1 MDISNT
7 IKEKYR
13 LKKVLKISVLSLFLF
28 LVCILIYEYV
38 RTKPYDIHFS
48 NISSSSVTVS
58 WNTKYPTAASVIP
71 IKGNS
76 VLPLRLF
83 CFGKDKYYDT
93 RDVRLAELYAAVNA
107 GIYREGLELNID
119 DFQTEVKVKD
129 KGKYYTH
136 HVVIKNLDPETEY
149 SFIVGDEFVFSKGN
163 DIDKDSIVKTLP
175 VPDAVISPLPAYGSI
190 RDAKNVAE
198 TPIDELAVV
207 TDGIVYF
214 NYLDEFSNERST
226 VYSSSLNEQGNWY
239 IDISN
244 AVRDNGEPF
253 LEYFEG
259 IPTNILIELIL
270 DLGPLGKWKR
280 IELYNEFSPFPT
292 VVINDPMSTGGDN
305 FGITR
310 LESSNTELV
319 KGISAADECRFA
331 DWCGPC
337 YASTLYDSCDCPQ
350 SVLESRGCDGEDN
363 TQTVQEVANDINK
376 NVCGSD
382 VAVGNY
388 VMIRSGVCG
397 QCMSGGY
404 YKTDGVDI
412 SNCETVIVDP
422 GGPEEEGGQGMS
434 PPPQTFYRI
443 QNGFCVK
450 TTSDFCLPNNCFESE
465 ETCNKVRVKQ
475 IENNSTSCYR
485 VSDGCKEAVVT
496 SADTCNNTNGLYDSM
511 GECLRISPNCDDG
524 WSTNN
529 CLDFV
534 IRGETECL
542 KKISSGHY
550 CFKINWIN
558 KTPVPQIVTPVE
570 KLEESRI
577 NEICSSEF
585 CGCPEGSLG
594 SESAEWFVT
603 QGQYCRE
610 VNFCTVDRIG
620 KVCMRN
626 GTTCVI
632 SKDNIPVCEGPAPQG
647 SNFNNNPQPRIS
659 LLKNALPLTYAQEET
674 PSTTQYLI
682 DSQTGLFVNLPIG
695 VYIVEYQG
703 EKYSLFVDTEGESV
717 QSLLYID
724 KNDNSTFDEEVDIN
738 LSENPSTINLVQ
750 VEGYFSYDLKQG
762 FNFVSFPFLVNT
774 TEDSPTAAS
783 LLKDLNETYGNQI
796 YSISKYDGVWKMVG
810 QNVEIYDSNDFQLLP
825 GQGYVIKAKGDI
837 SITLTGQPVQYETTT
852 DSAPITLFPGW
863 NLIGMYGS
871 NTKQY
876 TAKSLLKDINTFES
890 IDFTADNVSKWDSDV
905 QRYDGLQV
913 INDSGMELEYGFDFP
928 INMLN
933 SYFVRVQTGSGN
945 WQPQLAQ

>member
-58 WNTKYPTAASVIP
+58 WNTKYPTAATVIP

-376 NVCGSD
+376 NVCGLG

-397 QCMSGGY
+397 QCMLGGY
-404 YKTDGVDI
+404 YKTNGVDI

-422 GGPEEEGGQGMS
+422 EGPEEEGGQGMS

-443 QNGFCVK
+443 QNGLCEATTYESCGRTCFDSKEKCDNEALRQRTVLSTCPAGYINK
-450 TTSDFCLPNNCFESE
+450 SCINERGSCEMIELPSGMPCFKFTASFDRGPMDSSNISASGAYRIRLIGKGMICDSSICICIYDNYRTNVRENDSCPRERLPQPINSSKVFIGSPSHNAIALEDTTTS
-465 ETCNKVRVKQ
+465 
-475 IENNSTSCYR
+475 
-485 VSDGCKEAVVT
+485 
-496 SADTCNNTNGLYDSM
+496 
-511 GECLRISPNCDDG
+511 
-524 WSTNN
+524 
-529 CLDFV
+529 
-534 IRGETECL
+534 
-542 KKISSGHY
+542 
-550 CFKINWIN
+550 
-558 KTPVPQIVTPVE
+558 
-570 KLEESRI
+570 
-577 NEICSSEF
+577 
-585 CGCPEGSLG
+585 
-594 SESAEWFVT
+594 
-603 QGQYCRE
+603 
-610 VNFCTVDRIG
+610 
-620 KVCMRN
+620 
-626 GTTCVI
+626 
-632 SKDNIPVCEGPAPQG
+632 
-647 SNFNNNPQPRIS
+647 
-659 LLKNALPLTYAQEET
+659 
-674 PSTTQYLI
+674 QYLI
-682 DSQTGLFVNLPIG
+682 NQQSGLFVNLPIG
-695 VYIVEYQG
+695 KYIFEFNDEY
-703 EKYSLFVDTEGESV
+703 YSV
-717 QSLLYID
+717 QISTSGEGVETLIYID
-724 KNDNSTFDEEVDIN
+724 KNNNESYDQDIDVKVDGATSIVN
-738 LSENPSTINLVQ
+738 LTA
-750 VEGYFSYDLKQG
+750 VELIYPYDLKQG

-783 LLKDLNETYGNQI
+783 LLKDLNETYGDQI

-913 INDSGMELEYGFDFP
+913 INDSGIELEYGFDFP